1 MKRPITARG
10 RGETLEDALGEA
22 YLALGIEQP
31 DDDQSSYT
39 EDWSS
44 GVCEV
49 VLTVTGSNAAQ
60 AQQVSHE
67 RLFTDHAI
75 RSRVEAEHFGSW
87 LLMKVHPDG
96 GWSSEFWCRI
106 TAADGLLRVSGD
118 FAPIVFQGHL
128 SLTDDPI
135 SRVAWMG
142 SHEGLDHYV
151 IEKARTG
158 SGSDACTHYDVE
170 QARDDLRE
178 LIEERTCELE
188 DEARDEYGD
197 DRSEWPG
204 DWLNCSSI
212 PAMQDGV
219 DATAE
224 FSGREGV
231 HEIVCAVW
239 GSDHAID
246 SEHFAYI
253 GESPSSDLRLAHA
266 AVKRLHA
273 LLSAERVEAP
283 ATRTDTSTG
292 LLVVSAPLTHD
303 GVRTY
308 EMDDS

>member
-1 MKRPITARG
+1 VNVPTTVEIVVEEGKP
-10 RGETLEDALGEA
+10 EDVEQALRDREF
-22 YLALGIEQP
+22 I
-31 DDDQSSYT
+31 
-39 EDWSS
+39 
-44 GVCEV
+44 
-49 VLTVTGSNAAQ
+49 
-60 AQQVSHE
+60 
-67 RLFTDHAI
+67 DHVI

-96 GWSSEFWCRI
+96 GWSSEFWCRV

-118 FAPIVFQGHL
+118 FAPIVFQGHM

-142 SHEGLDHYV
+142 VHEGLDHYV

-178 LIEERTCELE
+178 LIEERACELE
-188 DEARDEYGD
+188 DEARDAYGD
-197 DRSEWPG
+197 DRGEWPG
-204 DWLNCSSI
+204 DWLSCSTI
-212 PAMQDGV
+212 PAMQAGV

-246 SEHFAYI
+246 SEHFQNI

-273 LLSAERVEAP
+273 VLSAERVEAP

-292 LLVVSAPLTHD
+292 SLVVAAPLTLE

>member
-1 MKRPITARG
+1 M
-10 RGETLEDALGEA
+10 
-22 YLALGIEQP
+22 
-31 DDDQSSYT
+31 
-39 EDWSS
+39 
-44 GVCEV
+44 
-49 VLTVTGSNAAQ
+49 
-60 AQQVSHE
+60 
-67 RLFTDHAI
+67 
-75 RSRVEAEHFGSW
+75 
-87 LLMKVHPDG
+87 
-96 GWSSEFWCRI
+96 
-106 TAADGLLRVSGD
+106 
-118 FAPIVFQGHL
+118 

-151 IEKARTG
+151 IEKARMG

-188 DEARDEYGD
+188 DEAREEYGD
-197 DRSEWPG
+197 DRSEWP
-204 DWLNCSSI
+204 DDALCCSSI
-212 PAMQDGV
+212 LAMQEGV

-273 LLSAERVEAP
+273 LLTVEAIAEHERLVESAEIRADGAVV
-283 ATRTDTSTG
+283 TTFKSDTSTG
-292 LLVVSAPLTHD
+292 LLVVSAPLTLE